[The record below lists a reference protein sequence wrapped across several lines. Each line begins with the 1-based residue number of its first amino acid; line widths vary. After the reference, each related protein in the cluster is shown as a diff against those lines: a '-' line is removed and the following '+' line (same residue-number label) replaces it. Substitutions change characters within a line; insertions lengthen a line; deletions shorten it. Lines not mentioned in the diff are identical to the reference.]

1 MEVIIVL
8 VIIAVVGYFIYQSL
22 PNTKFEKAQNLFNA
36 KNYNEAINILN
47 DIFEKH
53 VDAPAKLAEC
63 KLKLGQQVSSKSE
76 KIKYFNEV
84 TALRKRISNSASI
97 TKFDTVEAIA
107 LYEIAKIQYEEAK
120 GDIDKL
126 NQNIKFID
134 TANKKG
140 SETDFASLKKNHF
153 YNLAD
158 CHFKKATEKEKS
170 EKYLDAIQIYNI
182 AKNYAE
188 QSKNNIILGKCLK
201 SICNCEAIIS
211 FNKGE
216 ICERAANYFEAI
228 QHYSTAKDYAEK
240 LDNKTVQYNSVTRIT
255 ICQLKRNDKINL
267 NNVSEI
273 EKSDKNFQKE
283 LYYRYAIQL
292 LKNKEFSEAEKII
305 SSHLNFQ
312 SSDIDKLNEILKAE
326 KNNNAVK
333 KIEELNTSIENLYKN
348 VLSTEELKA
357 FYDSLDTTI
366 NDVKIFDKQVSER
379 IATIKPTLFNRLLT
393 QYISAEQYGN
403 AITIIQKY
411 PKFWESPELLKNLG
425 ICCYGYTAKGLL
437 MERNYQIVISGWLT
451 SVFSDKVILKS
462 LDDTTWDDNYTFS
475 LAEAIGS
482 NYSQHEEIPEN
493 VNYDEVSETNISIG
507 ATQKELLQQ
516 FETIIH
522 KEIQDSNLSKLVN
535 DFYDKEK
542 EAIENVIEVIETDI
556 FFATPYFA
564 TTNGLNNQ
572 IIEELDN
579 DYHNYSNENA
589 LEVGVPYIKN
599 SNSTVVYQYFFAN
612 DLIDKIKTA
621 IDNENSASIK
631 KLNTQENKR
640 WIEKFDTISSS
651 AEDKLFNSISNKISE
666 DDENEN
672 LISIMEECIAFS
684 KQNEKLKHQYSNYVA
699 NYCISKVNDE
709 EIDNFKALSLMKSAY
724 LRSPHNP
731 KIVKNFITLIRF
743 NLMDMLNDRTR
754 KTTEIYTI
762 LDWVKNNMS
771 QTYKQNSNEL
781 SKARKDILQQLKQA
795 GVDISMLDEDNPL
808 SRLNLNFGQTLS
820 SEGLKMKRV
829 LTYLKELGNEQESAN
844 PLDKLRKLRQ
854 QLNLDDDLPF

>member
-8 VIIAVVGYFIYQSL
+8 VIIVVVGYFIYQSL

-47 DIFEKH
+47 EIFEKH

-63 KLKLGQQVSSKSE
+63 KLKLGQQASGKSE
-76 KIKYFNEV
+76 KLKYFNEV
-84 TALRKRISNSASI
+84 TAFRKRISNSTSVSKFESI
-97 TKFDTVEAIA
+97 EAEA
-107 LYEIAKIQYEEAK
+107 LFEIAKIQYEESK

-140 SETDFASLKKNHF
+140 FETDFATLKKNHF
-153 YNLAD
+153 YYLAD
-158 CHFKKATEKEKS
+158 SHFKKAIDKEKS
-170 EKYLDAIQIYNI
+170 EKL
-182 AKNYAE
+182 
-188 QSKNNIILGKCLK
+188 S
-201 SICNCEAIIS
+201 
-211 FNKGE
+211 
-216 ICERAANYFEAI
+216 EAI
-228 QHYSTAKDYAEK
+228 QQYNTAKDYAEK
-240 LDNKTVQYNSVTRIT
+240 SDNKTVQNNSVARIL
-255 ICQLKRNDKINL
+255 ICQLKQNNKINL

-273 EKSDKNFQKE
+273 EKSDKNFQRE

-312 SSDIDKLNEILKAE
+312 SSDIDKLSEILKAE

-333 KIEELNTSIENLYKN
+333 KIEEINTSIEALYKN
-348 VLSTEELKA
+348 SLSTEELKK
-357 FYDSLDTTI
+357 FYDSLDTTA
-366 NDVKIFDKQVSER
+366 NEVKIFDEQLSQR
-379 IATIKPTLFNRLLT
+379 ISAIKPTLFNRLLT

-425 ICCYGYTAKGLL
+425 ICCLGYTSKGLL
-437 MERNYQIVISGWLT
+437 TERNYKIVISGWLT

-482 NYSQHEEIPEN
+482 NYSQHEETPDN

-522 KEIQDSNLSKLVN
+522 KEIQDSTLSKVVN

-564 TTNGLNNQ
+564 TTNGLNNE

-589 LEVGVPYIKN
+589 LEAGVPYIKN
-599 SNSTVVYQYFFAN
+599 SNSTVVYQYFYAN
-612 DLIDKIKTA
+612 DLIDKVKTA

-651 AEDKLFNSISNKISE
+651 AEDKLFNTISNKISE

-672 LISIMEECIAFS
+672 LISVMEECIAFS
-684 KQNEKLKHQYSNYVA
+684 KQNEKLKHQYSNFVA

-724 LRSPHNP
+724 LRSPNNP

-781 SKARKDILQQLKQA
+781 STERREILQQLNQA
-795 GVDISMLDEDNPL
+795 GVDISMLDDDNPL
-808 SRLNLNFGQTLS
+808 ARFNIGNSLTSQ
-820 SEGLKMKRV
+820 GLKMKKV

-854 QLNLDDDLPF
+854 QLNLGNDDLPF